1 MKGHVLKN
9 SKKLPILSGGL
20 LVLNLTCLLTLG
32 YASWNTV
39 NSGGVD
45 FSVDAGVGPAIDV
58 TSEILKRNTKLDT
71 ALKFPQYGIDD
82 EGEYVYSG
90 TVPLDIGFTFYAS
103 KAAQYGLIKNG
114 SFSFDASLTQT
125 GGKGVY
131 NFLSDTQSA
140 SLVVGSTYSFASYQ
154 YVDGATPILKVS
166 NATLEGLEDKTYGL
180 KLRFNLAVSSSETK
194 WAKIYGAVASGTF
207 TFKGELIPRSAQ

>member
-45 FSVDAGVGPAIDV
+45 FSVDAGVGPTLDV
-58 TSEILKRNTKLDT
+58 TSEILKRNKALDT
-71 ALKFPQYGIDD
+71 DLKFTKYGIDD

-90 TVPLDIGFTFYAS
+90 TIPLDIGFTFNAS
-103 KAAQYGLIKNG
+103 KAAQYGFLKNG
-114 SFSFDASLTQT
+114 SFSFDASLAQT
-125 GGKGVY
+125 GGKDVY
-131 NFLSDTQSA
+131 NFLSGAKSA
-140 SLVVGSTYSFASYQ
+140 SIVVSSTYSFASCQ
-154 YVDGATPILKVS
+154 YVDGNTPILKAS
-166 NATLEGLEDKTYGL
+166 NATITGLNENGTYGL
-180 KLRFNLAVSSSETK
+180 RLRFNLAISSKKDDWATIHNGA
-194 WAKIYGAVASGTF
+194 AKIS
-207 TFKGELIPRSAQ
+207 FKGELIPRSAQ